1 MGTAPASTTSGS
13 TTERTSAKPHATGS
27 KVAESESAFLTR
39 QANEASKA
47 ISNTLARMKDD
58 VRKAA
63 DPRLWTKEYPWA
75 SLGAAAVG
83 GFVAASMTVPSKE
96 QQALKR
102 LARIEKALYP
112 EGRERGTSKEEA
124 AKDRGILGTIL
135 NNAIKTFQPILMS
148 AITGAITG
156 KVAQPDPEDLKE
168 AAQAHDGAH
177 S

>member
-1 MGTAPASTTSGS
+1 
-13 TTERTSAKPHATGS
+13 
-27 KVAESESAFLTR
+27 VAETESAYLTR
-39 QANEASKA
+39 QADEASKA
-47 ISNTLARMKDD
+47 ISATLARMKDD
-58 VRKAA
+58 VRKTA

-75 SLGAAAVG
+75 SVGVAAVG

-124 AKDRGILGTIL
+124 AKDRGILGSIL
-135 NNAIKTFQPILMS
+135 TNAVKTFQPILMS

-156 KVAQPDPEDLKE
+156 KVAQPDPEDMKE
-168 AAQAHDGAH
+168 AAQAHDGAR